1 VTARLRSFLA
11 EASRRDTSILEM
23 ASNHSGYDGWRSGVE
38 FQWTRP
44 LFALDALWGVML
56 EKEAGRSAIRPGLAP
71 TTANT

>member
-1 VTARLRSFLA
+1 
-11 EASRRDTSILEM
+11 M

-38 FQWTRP
+38 FQRTRP
-44 LFALDALWGVML
+44 LCALDALWGVML